1 MVPNRHNYAEGT
13 KAGANPLS
21 NTQEGVLM
29 EPTQPQ
35 QIVSVVSAAIE
46 ELESPH
52 LRYALLSGLITPIR
66 EQRAFWSRS
75 GDAHGDLWVFFI
87 IPRRKNVAIAYSD
100 EGYGLLG
107 DRWGL
112 VFVDS
117 AH

>member
-1 MVPNRHNYAEGT
+1 
-13 KAGANPLS
+13 L
-21 NTQEGVLM
+21 
-29 EPTQPQ
+29 EPTQPE
-35 QIVSVVSAAIE
+35 QIVSVVRAAIE

-52 LRYALLSGLITPIR
+52 LRLALLSGLITPVR

-87 IPRRKNVAIAYSD
+87 IPRRKNVGIAYSE

-117 AH
+117 VHYGDRDVWYPSLADLLAENGSYLKEQE